1 MIVIPAIDLRG
12 GRCVR
17 LRNGDPEQQTT
28 YDAEPVD
35 VARVFEQRGAETI
48 HVVDL
53 DAAFGTGDN
62 QGTITDI
69 CDAVEIPVQV
79 GGGLRSVVN
88 LMQAQIAGAS
98 RVVLGTAAVQD
109 PDFVRSAVNRY
120 RQRVIVAVDV
130 RGDRVMVDGWHTD
143 AGALAEVIPSLERAN
158 APRFLVTSIG
168 VDGTMEGPDL
178 DLYDRLRQ
186 ITMRP
191 VQASGGVRTSED
203 LDALAAL
210 GVEAAIVGRALY
222 EGSISLEEALS
233 R

>member
-1 MIVIPAIDLRG
+1 MIVVPAIDLRG

-17 LRNGDPEQQTT
+17 LVRGDPSQQTV
-28 YDAEPVD
+28 YKADPPA
-35 VARVFEQRGAETI
+35 VARVFEEQGAELL

-53 DAAFGTGDN
+53 DATFGTGDN
-62 QGTITDI
+62 QDTITEI
-69 CDAVEIPVQV
+69 CDAVDIPVQV

-98 RVVLGTAAVQD
+98 RVVLGTAAALD
-109 PDFVRSAVNRY
+109 PDFVRGAVNRY
-120 RQRVIVAVDV
+120 RQRVVVAVDV
-130 RGDRVMVDGWHTD
+130 RGDRVMVDGWRTD
-143 AGALAEVIPSLERAN
+143 AGALEEIIPAMERAN
-158 APRFLVTSIG
+158 APRFLVTSIDL
-168 VDGTMEGPDL
+168 DGTMEGPDL

-191 VQASGGVRTSED
+191 VQASGGVRSAED

-222 EGSISLEEALS
+222 EGTISLSEATA

>member
-1 MIVIPAIDLRG
+1 M
-12 GRCVR
+12 R
-17 LRNGDPEQQTT
+17 LRRGDPSQQTT

-35 VARVFEQRGAETI
+35 IARVFEQRGAETI

-53 DAAFGTGDN
+53 DAALGTGEN
-62 QGTITDI
+62 QDTITDI
-69 CDAVEIPVQV
+69 CDAVMIPAQV

-98 RVVLGTAAVQD
+98 RVVLGTAAVED

-120 RQRVIVAVDV
+120 RQRVVVAVDV
-130 RGDRVMVDGWHTD
+130 QGDRVMVDGWKRD
-143 AGALAEVIPSLERAN
+143 AGALQEVIPAMERAN

-168 VDGTMEGPDL
+168 ADGMMEGPDL

-186 ITMRP
+186 VTMRP
-191 VQASGGVRTSED
+191 VQASGGVRNSED
-203 LDALAAL
+203 LEALAAL

-222 EGSISLEEALS
+222 EGTLPLEEALS

>member
-1 MIVIPAIDLRG
+1 MIVVPAIDLRG

-17 LRNGDPEQQTT
+17 LVRGDPAQQTV
-28 YDAEPVD
+28 YKAEPSA
-35 VARVFEQRGAETI
+35 VARVFEQQGAELL

-53 DAAFGTGDN
+53 DAAFGTGEN
-62 QGTITDI
+62 QDTITEI

-98 RVVLGTAAVQD
+98 RVVLGTAAALD

-120 RQRVIVAVDV
+120 RQRVVVAVDV
-130 RGDRVMVDGWHTD
+130 MGDRVMVDGWRTD
-143 AGALAEVIPSLERAN
+143 AGALADIIPAMERAN
-158 APRFLVTSIG
+158 APRFLVTSID

-191 VQASGGVRTSED
+191 VQASGGVRSPED
-203 LDALAAL
+203 LAALAAL

-222 EGSISLEEALS
+222 EGTISLSEATS
-233 R
+233 Q

>member
-1 MIVIPAIDLRG
+1 MIVVPAIDLRG

-17 LRNGDPEQQTT
+17 LVRGDPSQQTV
-28 YDAEPVD
+28 YKADPPA
-35 VARVFEQRGAETI
+35 VARVFEEQGAELL

-62 QGTITDI
+62 QDTITEI
-69 CDAVEIPVQV
+69 CDAVDIPVQV

-98 RVVLGTAAVQD
+98 RVVLGTAAALD
-109 PDFVRSAVNRY
+109 PDFVRGAVNRY
-120 RQRVIVAVDV
+120 RQRVVVAVDV
-130 RGDRVMVDGWHTD
+130 RGDRVMVDGWRTD
-143 AGALAEVIPSLERAN
+143 AGALEENIPAMERAN
-158 APRFLVTSIG
+158 APRFLVTSIDL
-168 VDGTMEGPDL
+168 DGTMEGPDL

-191 VQASGGVRTSED
+191 VQASGGVRSAED

-222 EGSISLEEALS
+222 EGTISLSEATA

>member
-222 EGSISLEEALS
+222 EGTIPLEEALS

>member
-1 MIVIPAIDLRG
+1 MIVVPAIDLRG

-17 LRNGDPEQQTT
+17 LVRGDPAQQTV
-28 YDAEPVD
+28 YKAEPSA
-35 VARVFEQRGAETI
+35 VARVFEQQGAELL

-53 DAAFGTGDN
+53 DAAFGTGEN
-62 QGTITDI
+62 QDTITEI
-69 CDAVEIPVQV
+69 CDAVDIPVQV

-98 RVVLGTAAVQD
+98 RVVLGTAAALD

-120 RQRVIVAVDV
+120 RQRVVVAVDV
-130 RGDRVMVDGWHTD
+130 MVDRVMVDGWRTD
-143 AGALAEVIPSLERAN
+143 AGALADVIPAMERAN
-158 APRFLVTSIG
+158 APRFLVTSID

-191 VQASGGVRTSED
+191 VQASGGVRSPED
-203 LDALAAL
+203 LAALAAL

-222 EGSISLEEALS
+222 EGTISLSEATS
-233 R
+233 Q

>member
-17 LRNGDPEQQTT
+17 LRRGDPEQQTV
-28 YDAEPVD
+28 YDAEPVEI
-35 VARVFEQRGAETI
+35 ARVFEQRGAEMI

-53 DAAFGTGDN
+53 DAAFETGDN
-62 QGTITDI
+62 RDTITDV
-69 CDAVEIPVQV
+69 CDAVAIPVQV

-109 PDFVRSAVNRY
+109 ADLVRSAVNRY
-120 RQRVIVAVDV
+120 RDRVVVAVDV
-130 RGDRVMVDGWHTD
+130 HGDRVMVDGWRRD
-143 AGALAEVIPSLERAN
+143 AGALSDVIQAMERAN
-158 APRFLVTSIG
+158 APRFLVTSIA

-178 DLYDRLRQ
+178 DLYDRLRE

-191 VQASGGVRTSED
+191 VQASGGVRSAED
-203 LDALAAL
+203 LEQLAAL
-210 GVEAAIVGRALY
+210 GVEATIVGRALY
-222 EGSISLEEALS
+222 EGTLSLEDVLA

>member
-1 MIVIPAIDLRG
+1 VIVIPAIDLRG

-17 LRNGDPEQQTT
+17 LRRGDPSQQTT

-35 VARVFEQRGAETI
+35 VARVFEQRGAEMV

-53 DAAFGTGDN
+53 DAALGTGDN
-62 QGTITDI
+62 RDTITDI

-79 GGGLRSVVN
+79 GGGLRSVVH

-109 PDFVRSAVNRY
+109 ADFVRSAVNRY
-120 RQRVIVAVDV
+120 RDRVVVAVDV
-130 RGDRVMVDGWHTD
+130 QGDRVMVDGWRTD
-143 AGALAEVIPSLERAN
+143 AGSLPDVIHAMELAN

-168 VDGTMEGPDL
+168 ADGMLEGPDL

-191 VQASGGVRTSED
+191 VQASGGVRNSVDVE
-203 LDALAAL
+203 ALASL

-222 EGSISLEEALS
+222 EGTLPLEEALS

>member
-1 MIVIPAIDLRG
+1 
-12 GRCVR
+12 VR
-17 LRNGDPEQQTT
+17 LRRGDPTQQTT

-35 VARVFEQRGAETI
+35 IARVFEQRGAETI

-53 DAAFGTGDN
+53 DAALGTGDN
-62 QGTITDI
+62 QDKITDI
-69 CDAVEIPVQV
+69 CDAVMIPVQV

-98 RVVLGTAAVQD
+98 RVVLGTAAVED

-120 RQRVIVAVDV
+120 RQRVVVAVDV
-130 RGDRVMVDGWHTD
+130 QGDRVMVDGWKRD
-143 AGALAEVIPSLERAN
+143 AGALQEVIPAMERAN

-168 VDGTMEGPDL
+168 ADGMMGGPDL

-186 ITMRP
+186 VTMRP
-191 VQASGGVRTSED
+191 VQASGGVRNSED
-203 LDALAAL
+203 LEALASL

-222 EGSISLEEALS
+222 EGTLPLEEALS

>member
-1 MIVIPAIDLRG
+1 MIVVPAIDLRG

-17 LRNGDPEQQTT
+17 LVRGDPAQETV
-28 YDAEPVD
+28 YDAEPTA
-35 VARVFEQRGAETI
+35 VARVFEQQGAELL

-62 QGTITDI
+62 QDTITDV

-98 RVVLGTAAVQD
+98 RVVLGTAAVTD
-109 PDFVRSAVNRY
+109 PDFVRGAVNRY
-120 RQRVIVAVDV
+120 RQRVVVAVDV
-130 RGDRVMVDGWHTD
+130 MGDRVMTDGWRTD
-143 AGALAEVIPSLERAN
+143 AGALQEIIPAMERAN

-191 VQASGGVRTSED
+191 VQASGGVRTAED
-203 LDALAAL
+203 LDSLAAL

-222 EGSISLEEALS
+222 EGTISLEEAIS

>member
-1 MIVIPAIDLRG
+1 MIVVPAIDLRG

-17 LRNGDPEQQTT
+17 LVRGDPSQQTV
-28 YDAEPVD
+28 YKADPPA
-35 VARVFEQRGAETI
+35 VARVFGQQGAELL

-62 QGTITDI
+62 QDTITEI
-69 CDAVEIPVQV
+69 CDAVDIPVQV

-98 RVVLGTAAVQD
+98 RVVLGTAAALD
-109 PDFVRSAVNRY
+109 PDFVRGAVNRY
-120 RQRVIVAVDV
+120 RQRVVVAVDV
-130 RGDRVMVDGWHTD
+130 RDDRVMVDGWRTD
-143 AGALAEVIPSLERAN
+143 AGALEEIIPAMERAN
-158 APRFLVTSIG
+158 APRFLVTSIDM
-168 VDGTMEGPDL
+168 DGTMEGPDL

-191 VQASGGVRTSED
+191 VQASGGVRSAED
-203 LDALAAL
+203 LAALAAL

-222 EGSISLEEALS
+222 EGTISLSEATA

>member
-1 MIVIPAIDLRG
+1 MIVVPAIDLRG

-17 LRNGDPEQQTT
+17 LVRGDPSQQTV
-28 YDAEPVD
+28 YKADPPA
-35 VARVFEQRGAETI
+35 VARVFEEQGAELL

-53 DAAFGTGDN
+53 DATFGTGDN
-62 QGTITDI
+62 QDTITEI
-69 CDAVEIPVQV
+69 CDAVDIPVQV

-98 RVVLGTAAVQD
+98 RVVLGTAAALD
-109 PDFVRSAVNRY
+109 PDFVRGAVYRY
-120 RQRVIVAVDV
+120 RQRVVVAVDV
-130 RGDRVMVDGWHTD
+130 RGDRVMVDGWRTD
-143 AGALAEVIPSLERAN
+143 AGALEEIIPAMERAN
-158 APRFLVTSIG
+158 APRFLVTSIDL
-168 VDGTMEGPDL
+168 DGTMEGPDL

-191 VQASGGVRTSED
+191 VQASGGVRSAED

-222 EGSISLEEALS
+222 EGTISLSEATA

>member
-17 LRNGDPEQQTT
+17 LRRGDPLQQTT
-28 YDAEPVD
+28 YDAAPVD
-35 VARVFEQRGAETI
+35 VARVFEQRGAEMI

-53 DAAFGTGDN
+53 DAAFDTGDN
-62 QGTITDI
+62 QDTITEI
-69 CDAVEIPVQV
+69 CDAVMIPVQV

-98 RVVLGTAAVQD
+98 RVVLGTAAVED
-109 PDFVRSAVNRY
+109 ADFVRSAVNRY
-120 RQRVIVAVDV
+120 RQRVVVAVDV
-130 RGDRVMVDGWHTD
+130 QGDRVMVDGWKRD
-143 AGALAEVIPSLERAN
+143 AGALQEIIPAMERAN

-168 VDGTMEGPDL
+168 SDGMMEGPDL
-178 DLYDRLRQ
+178 DLYNRLRQ

-191 VQASGGVRTSED
+191 VQASGGVRNADD
-203 LDALAAL
+203 LEALAAL

-222 EGSISLEEALS
+222 EGTLPLEEALS

>member
-1 MIVIPAIDLRG
+1 
-12 GRCVR
+12 VR
-17 LRNGDPEQQTT
+17 LRRGDPSQQTI

-35 VARVFEQRGAETI
+35 IARVFEQRGAETI

-53 DAAFGTGDN
+53 DAALGTGDN
-62 QGTITDI
+62 QDTITDI
-69 CDAVEIPVQV
+69 CDAVMIPVQV

-98 RVVLGTAAVQD
+98 RVVLGTAAVED

-120 RQRVIVAVDV
+120 RQRVVVAVDV
-130 RGDRVMVDGWHTD
+130 QGDRVMVDGWKRD
-143 AGALAEVIPSLERAN
+143 AGTLQEVIPAMERAN

-168 VDGTMEGPDL
+168 ADGMMEGPDL

-186 ITMRP
+186 VTMRP
-191 VQASGGVRTSED
+191 VQASGGVRNSED
-203 LDALAAL
+203 LEALAGL

-222 EGSISLEEALS
+222 EGTLPLEEVLS

>member
-1 MIVIPAIDLRG
+1 MIVVPAIDLRG

-17 LRNGDPEQQTT
+17 LVRGDPEQQTV
-28 YDAEPVD
+28 YDAEPAN
-35 VARVFEQRGAETI
+35 VARVFEQQGAELL

-53 DAAFGTGDN
+53 DAAFGTGEN

-69 CDAVEIPVQV
+69 CDAVNIPVQV

-109 PDFVRSAVNRY
+109 PDFVRGAVNRY
-120 RQRVIVAVDV
+120 RNRVVIAVDV
-130 RGDRVMVDGWHTD
+130 HGDRVMVDGWRTD
-143 AGALAEVIPSLERAN
+143 AGAIADVIPALERAN

-178 DLYDRLRQ
+178 GLYDRLRQ

-191 VQASGGVRTSED
+191 VQASGGVRTTED
-203 LDALAAL
+203 LSALAEL

-222 EGSISLEEALS
+222 EGTISLEEAITG
-233 R
+233 

>member
-17 LRNGDPEQQTT
+17 LRRGDPSQQTT

-35 VARVFEQRGAETI
+35 IARVFEQRGAETI

-53 DAAFGTGDN
+53 DAALGTGDN
-62 QGTITDI
+62 QDTITDI
-69 CDAVEIPVQV
+69 CDAVMIPVQV

-98 RVVLGTAAVQD
+98 RVVLGTAAVED

-120 RQRVIVAVDV
+120 RQRVVVAVDV
-130 RGDRVMVDGWHTD
+130 QGDRVMVDGWKRD
-143 AGALAEVIPSLERAN
+143 AGALQEVIPAMERAN

-168 VDGTMEGPDL
+168 ADGMMEGPDL

-186 ITMRP
+186 VTMRP
-191 VQASGGVRTSED
+191 VQASGGVRNSED
-203 LDALAAL
+203 LEALAAL
-210 GVEAAIVGRALY
+210 GVEAAIVGRALL
-222 EGSISLEEALS
+222 EGTLPLEEALS

>member
-17 LRNGDPEQQTT
+17 LRRGDPSQQTT
-28 YDAEPVD
+28 YGAEPVD
-35 VARVFEQRGAETI
+35 IARVFEQRGAETI

-62 QGTITDI
+62 QDTITDI
-69 CDAVEIPVQV
+69 CDAVMIPVQV

-98 RVVLGTAAVQD
+98 RVVLGTAAVED

-120 RQRVIVAVDV
+120 RQRVVVAVDV
-130 RGDRVMVDGWHTD
+130 QGDRVMVDGWKRD
-143 AGALAEVIPSLERAN
+143 AGALQEVIPAMERAN

-168 VDGTMEGPDL
+168 ADGMMEGPDL

-186 ITMRP
+186 VTMRP
-191 VQASGGVRTSED
+191 VQASGGVRNSED
-203 LDALAAL
+203 LEALAGL

-222 EGSISLEEALS
+222 EGTLPLEEALS

>member
-1 MIVIPAIDLRG
+1 MIVVPAIDLRG

-17 LRNGDPEQQTT
+17 LVRGDPSQQTV
-28 YDAEPVD
+28 YKADPPA
-35 VARVFEQRGAETI
+35 VARVFEEQGAELL

-62 QGTITDI
+62 QDTITEI
-69 CDAVEIPVQV
+69 CDAVDIPVQV

-98 RVVLGTAAVQD
+98 RVVLGTAAALD
-109 PDFVRSAVNRY
+109 PDFVRGAVNRY
-120 RQRVIVAVDV
+120 RQRVVVAVDV
-130 RGDRVMVDGWHTD
+130 RGDRVMVDGWRTD
-143 AGALAEVIPSLERAN
+143 AGALEEIIPAMERAN
-158 APRFLVTSIG
+158 APRFLVTSIDL
-168 VDGTMEGPDL
+168 DGTMEGPDL

-191 VQASGGVRTSED
+191 VQASGGVRSAED

-222 EGSISLEEALS
+222 EGTISLSEATA

>member
-1 MIVIPAIDLRG
+1 MIVVPAIDLRG

-17 LRNGDPEQQTT
+17 LVRGDPSQQTV
-28 YDAEPVD
+28 YKADPAA
-35 VARVFEQRGAETI
+35 VARVFEQQGAELL

-53 DAAFGTGDN
+53 DAAFGTGEN
-62 QGTITDI
+62 QDTITEI
-69 CDAVEIPVQV
+69 CDAVDIPVQV

-98 RVVLGTAAVQD
+98 RVVLGTAAALD

-120 RQRVIVAVDV
+120 RQRVVVAVDV
-130 RGDRVMVDGWHTD
+130 MGDRVMVDGWRTD
-143 AGALAEVIPSLERAN
+143 AGALADIIPAMERAN
-158 APRFLVTSIG
+158 APRFLVTSID

-191 VQASGGVRTSED
+191 VQASGGVRSPED
-203 LDALAAL
+203 LAALAAL

-222 EGSISLEEALS
+222 EGTISLSEMTG
-233 R
+233 

>member
-1 MIVIPAIDLRG
+1 
-12 GRCVR
+12 VR
-17 LRNGDPEQQTT
+17 LRRGDPTQQTT

-35 VARVFEQRGAETI
+35 IARVFEQRGAETI

-53 DAAFGTGDN
+53 DAALGTGDN
-62 QGTITDI
+62 QDTITDI
-69 CDAVEIPVQV
+69 CDAVMIPVQV

-98 RVVLGTAAVQD
+98 RVVLGTAAVED

-120 RQRVIVAVDV
+120 RQRVVVAVDV
-130 RGDRVMVDGWHTD
+130 QGDRVMVDGWKRD
-143 AGALAEVIPSLERAN
+143 AGALQELIPAMERAN

-168 VDGTMEGPDL
+168 ADGMMEGPDL

-186 ITMRP
+186 VTMRP
-191 VQASGGVRTSED
+191 VQASGGVRNSED
-203 LDALAAL
+203 LEALASL

-222 EGSISLEEALS
+222 EGTLPLEEALS